1 MPIRKM
7 LPYQAVA
14 MDYAVTSSFQR
25 HQAGVNM
32 NLGLTRP
39 DLNMN
44 LGMSPAFTHSWFV
57 PGDACAPISHQQTG
71 HVLFI
76 IIIFARNIDLFEVF
90 SGDRL
95 CMENT

>member
-1 MPIRKM
+1 M

-25 HQAGVNM
+25 HQAGMNM

-57 PGDACAPISHQQTG
+57 PADACAPMSHQQTG
-71 HVLFI
+71 HVFFLT
-76 IIIFARNIDLFEVF
+76 IFCTL
-90 SGDRL
+90 
-95 CMENT
+95 